1 MSSHDNK
8 PNTIIGWILFR
19 KKNTYVK
26 NEKSNL
32 NIITTILKFVIN
44 CEVLDLEKS
53 FQSTYFGHVFCKAHH
68 IATRDVKVYMN
79 FKYVLLCLHK
89 HICKSALVGFKTMA
103 KVDENGIKLVMILVS
118 TQGN

>member
-1 MSSHDNK
+1 MHM
-8 PNTIIGWILFR
+8 R
-19 KKNTYVK
+19 KMK
-26 NEKSNL
+26 KSNL

-53 FQSTYFGHVFCKAHH
+53 FQSTYFGHVFSKSHQY
-68 IATRDVKVYMN
+68 ATIDVKVYMN

-89 HICKSALVGFKTMA
+89 HICKNALVGLKTMA